1 MLQAQFLLSNLVQTA
16 LFQSLRTIIWAN
28 LGRLLNAPLFRAYLG
43 LSIDYSH
50 YHEILQKEIE
60 NVT

>member
-1 MLQAQFLLSNLVQTA
+1 MQASFLLSNFVKTA

-28 LGRLLNAPLFRAYLG
+28 LGRLLDTSLFRAYLG
-43 LSIDYSH
+43 LSIGYSH
-50 YHEILQKEIE
+50 HHEKLQKEIE